1 MLRAF
6 HASGDPLPLNDG
18 SDCFA
23 AQLPRILL
31 RMLRALLPLV
41 ASAPPRPSTHTGQP
55 QHPSYSHM
63 TPPLVATNVTTL
75 ENFGVGVNG
84 SAAMG
89 TGVASAA
96 EAGFSESLYALSA
109 STVSLLGTLAG
120 QGAAVDI
127 SGNDVDNDNNIN
139 DGHVSARSSGKTS
152 FGRREGDTGGAR
164 WVKEIAVGVAGPDG
178 VGGWSGSGGGRG
190 VDMLEACWAV
200 ARDVDGVRGNVW
212 SVYCDG
218 RLVLR
223 AVVCVW
229 SFSAVG

>member
-41 ASAPPRPSTHTGQP
+41 ASSPPRPSTHPGQP
-55 QHPSYSHM
+55 QHPTYSHM

-75 ENFGVGVNG
+75 GNFHGDVSG

-89 TGVASAA
+89 SGVASAA
-96 EAGFSESLYALSA
+96 EAEFSESLYALSA
-109 STVSLLGTLAG
+109 STVSLLGTLVG

-127 SGNDVDNDNNIN
+127 SGSDIDRDNSNSR
-139 DGHVSARSSGKTS
+139 HVSARSPEKTRY
-152 FGRREGDTGGAR
+152 GRGGDTGGAR
-164 WVKEIAVGVAGPDG
+164 WVKEVAVGVAGPDG
-178 VGGWSGSGGGRG
+178 VGGWGGSGGGRG
-190 VDMLEACWAV
+190 VDMLEACWVV
-200 ARDVDGVRGNVW
+200 ARDVDGVRGKVW
-212 SVYCDG
+212 CVSYDG
-218 RLVLR
+218 GLVLH
-223 AVVCVW
+223 AVVCV
-229 SFSAVG
+229 